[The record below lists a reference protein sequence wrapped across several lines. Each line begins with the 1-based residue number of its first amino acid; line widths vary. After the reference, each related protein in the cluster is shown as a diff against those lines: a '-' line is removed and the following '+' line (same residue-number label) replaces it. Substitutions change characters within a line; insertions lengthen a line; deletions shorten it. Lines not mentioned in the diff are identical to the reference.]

1 MLSATDCHRLLVQ
14 DSGSVG
20 RLGFVR
26 DGRPVVLP
34 LNYVLLGDDVCLR
47 LGPGS
52 TLDVLLNEPT
62 VAFEI
67 DHVDPLDTNAPVAWS
82 VLVQGSAQ
90 VLRDPIDLERA
101 TASGLTPL
109 VTELGEVYVV
119 IQSEILSGRYFSVG
133 ALARFGRTRQ

>member
-1 MLSATDCHRLLVQ
+1 
-14 DSGSVG
+14 
-20 RLGFVR
+20 
-26 DGRPVVLP
+26 
-34 LNYVLLGDDVCLR
+34 
-47 LGPGS
+47 
-52 TLDVLLNEPT
+52 
-62 VAFEI
+62 
-67 DHVDPLDTNAPVAWS
+67 
-82 VLVQGSAQ
+82 